1 VSDSTG
7 TPAGRSASGASLAG
21 SDELLRLL
29 LDSTGEGIYGIDLEG
44 NCSFANRACLR
55 LLGFDSDVELLGRNM
70 HELVHHTRP
79 DGTPYPEEECRI
91 YQALREHAGTHVDN
105 EVMFCKDGKS
115 FPAEYW
121 SYPMERDAELVGCV
135 VTFMDISERRRGE
148 QLLADQAAQLSE
160 VARFPEM
167 NPGPVLRVDLEGT
180 VLLANQ
186 AAREAFGLDLAGR
199 CWLDI
204 CLDIDGDVW
213 EAIRQAPGPVNV
225 ECRFGERDYV
235 FTHRRDSEADLVFV
249 FGADVT
255 PQKQAERA
263 LQEAHEQV
271 RLLLNSTGEGIYGV
285 DLEGNCTFA
294 NPACAKLL
302 GYASDEELLG
312 KHMHDLVHHTRP
324 NGEPYP
330 VEECR
335 IYQAFREHAGVHAD
349 DEVMFRHDG
358 GSFPAEYWSHPVER
372 DGELVGC
379 VVTFVDISE
388 RRRIED
394 ELRQTEKMAALGKLS
409 AGLAHEL
416 NNPAAAAGRAA
427 GQLIE
432 IFDQLLAATVELA
445 GAGVGADAWRHL
457 SERYAEFERRAD
469 SGIGLTALEASDRE
483 EELLDWLEGH
493 GVEEPWDI
501 ASTMVAAG
509 VRPEDLDTIAAAL
522 PANRLS
528 EAIDWLDKA
537 LDARELA
544 GTVARSSRALSEL
557 VDAVKAYSH
566 MDRAPVE
573 YVDIHEGIEDTLKIL
588 GHKLKNIELVRQY
601 AGGVPR
607 VRTGGSDL
615 NQIWTNLIDN
625 AIAAVEERGTIT
637 VATFRDGDHV
647 RVEISDD
654 GPGIPR
660 EIQNRIFEPF
670 FTTKEVGRG
679 TGLGLDIVRRIVKGR
694 CGGEIDFRSRPG
706 ETVFRVGLL
715 AEAAAQCER
724 PTD

>member
-1 VSDSTG
+1 
-7 TPAGRSASGASLAG
+7 
-21 SDELLRLL
+21 LL

-44 NCSFANRACLR
+44 KCTFANPACLR
-55 LLGFDSDVELLGRNM
+55 LLGFESDVELLGRNM

-79 DGTPYPEEECRI
+79 DGTSYPEAECRI
-91 YQALREHAGTHVDN
+91 YKAFRQHAGTHVDD
-105 EVMFCKDGKS
+105 EVMFRKDGTS

-121 SYPMERDAELVGCV
+121 SYPMGRDAELIGCV
-135 VTFMDISERRRGE
+135 VTFMDISERRRSE
-148 QLLADQAAQLSE
+148 QLLADQSAQLAE
-160 VARFPEM
+160 LARFPEM
-167 NPGPVLRVDLEGT
+167 NPGPVLRVDLQGN
-180 VLLANQ
+180 VLLANR
-186 AAREAFGLDLAGR
+186 AAREAFGLELDGS

-204 CLDIDGDVW
+204 CPEIGWDVW
-213 EAIRQAPGPVNV
+213 VAIREAPGPVTI
-225 ECRFGERDYV
+225 ERRFGKHDYA
-235 FTHRRDSEADLVFV
+235 FTHRRDFEADLVFV

-255 PQKQAERA
+255 QQKQAERA

-271 RLLLNSTGEGIYGV
+271 RLLLDSTGEGIYGV

-294 NPACAKLL
+294 NPACARLL
-302 GYASDEELLG
+302 GYDRDEKLLG

-335 IYQAFREHAGVHAD
+335 IYQAFREHRGAHVD
-349 DEVMFRHDG
+349 DEVMFRQDG
-358 GSFPAEYWSHPVER
+358 ESFPAEYWSYPVER

-388 RRRIED
+388 RRQIED

-427 GQLIE
+427 GQLNE
-432 IFDQLLAATVELA
+432 MLDALLAATVELA
-445 GAGVGADAWRHL
+445 CAGIGAHAWRHL
-457 SERYAEFERRAD
+457 SERYAEFDRRKE
-469 SGIGLTALEASDRE
+469 GVLGLSALEASDRE
-483 EELLDWLEGH
+483 EELLGWLEEH
-493 GVEEPWDI
+493 GVEDPWDI
-501 ASTMVAAG
+501 ASTLVSAG
-509 VRPEDLDTIAAAL
+509 VWPEDLDGIASAL

-528 EAIDWLDKA
+528 AAIDWLDKA
-537 LDARELA
+537 LDVQELA
-544 GTVARSSRALSEL
+544 GTIARSSQTLSEL

-573 YVDIHEGIEDTLKIL
+573 YVDVHEGIEDTIKIL
-588 GHKLKNIELVRQY
+588 GHKLKNIELVRRY
-601 AGGVPR
+601 DRSLPR
-607 VRTGGSDL
+607 IQTGGSDL

-625 AIAAVEERGTIT
+625 AIGALGEGGTLT
-637 VATFRDGDHV
+637 VGTYRDGDHV
-647 RVEISDD
+647 RVEIADD
-654 GPGIPR
+654 GPGIAR
-660 EIQNRIFEPF
+660 EVQHRIFEPF
-670 FTTKEVGRG
+670 FTTKEVGQG

-694 CGGEIDFRSRPG
+694 CGGEIDFHSRPG

-715 AEAAAQCER
+715 AEGAEKCGQ